1 MAKEKRPKKVRVQF
15 QKNRVTRR
23 REGDLTR
30 YYEQAGE
37 DEETVGS
44 ESVRA
49 KGELS
54 RKRTVHVE
62 EDGSLAI
69 DESNAVRGRVMA
81 PHGLFCYVATT
92 DGRIVKCYTRRL
104 LKSLERDSRNVI
116 ASGDWVWFRPAHGNE
131 GLILRVE
138 PRQKVLTRAYRQR
151 EQLIAANVDQILIV
165 CALAEPEFK
174 RNLIDRYLVSA
185 GIGGLKAL
193 ICLNKADLVDPW
205 RIQPVLG
212 LYSQLGY
219 SIVLTSARN
228 GWGVDRLR
236 GMLRGKET
244 VIVGQSGVG
253 KSSLLNALNPDL
265 HLRVGDVSEWTK
277 KGKHTTTTAQLL
289 SLADGGSVIDTPGIR
304 QFDVWKV
311 ESGDVEKFFPEFHP
325 FTTHCRFPGCLHLDE
340 TECAVRSAVA
350 DRMISFNRYDSYVRI
365 CTQGALDASKEEE
378 EQ

>member
-1 MAKEKRPKKVRVQF
+1 MAKEKRPNKVRVPF
-15 QKNRVTRR
+15 QKNHSTRR

-30 YYEQAGE
+30 YYQELG
-37 DEETVGS
+37 DEEETTGS

-62 EDGSLAI
+62 EDGTLAI
-69 DESNAVRGRVMA
+69 DEGSAVRGRVMA
-81 PHGLFCYVATT
+81 PHGLYCFVATA
-92 DGRIVKCYTRRL
+92 DGQIVKCYTRRL

-116 ASGDWVWFRPAHGNE
+116 ASGDWVWFRPAPGNE
-131 GLILRVE
+131 GMILRVE
-138 PRQKVLTRAYRQR
+138 PRRRVLTRAYRQR

-185 GIGGLKAL
+185 GLGGLNAI

-212 LYSQLGY
+212 LYVQLGY
-219 SIVLTSARN
+219 PIVLTSARI

-236 GMLRGKET
+236 RLLLAKET

-253 KSSLLNALNPDL
+253 KSSLLNALEPDF
-265 HLRVGDVSEWTK
+265 HLRIGDVSVSTQ
-277 KGKHTTTTAQLL
+277 KGKHTTTTA
-289 SLADGGSVIDTPGIR
+289 S
-304 QFDVWKV
+304 F
-311 ESGDVEKFFPEFHP
+311 SGFREAEP
-325 FTTHCRFPGCLHLDE
+325 
-340 TECAVRSAVA
+340 
-350 DRMISFNRYDSYVRI
+350 
-365 CTQGALDASKEEE
+365 
-378 EQ
+378 